1 MLKKKKRV
9 SFTSIIP
16 PHERVCLFVR
26 AYCCSVCVRVAWV
39 FLPPE
44 TLQTGAC
51 LTGSEI
57 CLFSSAGL
65 FVWSG
70 SVFHSFPKQQDEKGN
85 IPPVFYKNM
94 LPFSHQYS

>member
-1 MLKKKKRV
+1 MSESVGLCMPIV
-9 SFTSIIP
+9 VLC
-16 PHERVCLFVR
+16 VCVR
-26 AYCCSVCVRVAWV
+26 VRVAWV

-70 SVFHSFPKQQDEKGN
+70 SVFHSFPKQQDEKEN
-85 IPPVFYKNM
+85 IPPRFYINM
-94 LPFSHQYS
+94 LPFSHKYS